1 MVQTLNFIN
10 LSSQQ
15 APNDVNWAGLVNSG
29 VQGVLIRLGHGII
42 RDPCASGHIAKAKQY
57 GLYWHGYHT
66 YEGVVNEPQFTIKNA
81 TELGLSTSQYYFV
94 DLTKSSDPF
103 NDYYALHA
111 NWLSQGYS
119 TGLLISNEDYLSKFT
134 DSEVTA
140 SGSLRW
146 LISDT
151 EPANYDIWQ
160 YSSEGTIG
168 TSSVKVGFN
177 FAKTDKLKY
186 NLSTTLTGAD
196 INKDP
201 YNPQTPVGGA
211 YIGWGYDTTGLGGG
225 KTIGYSTNGKNF
237 YALIGPNGL
246 VVRKS
251 DGNRIYG
258 TIADQID
265 SAISANVIPAK
276 SAADSAVAY
285 ANDAIEKSKV
295 NSQAIDDINSA
306 VSDAKQGANDAMSRA
321 VSAWDAAQSNVD
333 LIDSNYASASA
344 SISSART
351 EALAAADEA
360 KKSASA
366 AQADIVVVKSSVAAV
381 QADVTATKSDVAVA
395 KSDIADTK
403 TNLTIQAKSL
413 ASYAAQASAEYASTA
428 SALSDAKTEFSS
440 DVAEAK
446 SLANTAQTT
455 ADNAVKSAGE
465 NAKALTSQANALS
478 DARKAMDSGIANA
491 KELANAAQETA
502 DSAVKSASSVADN
515 LTAVASQAKANS
527 DGITKVTSDVGLLQ
541 TTVANNTGDIS
552 TIQETAKQ
560 IQQAVSDNA
569 GNITV
574 AKQTAD
580 SAVAVASD
588 AKSNAT
594 VAVQTASGASVT
606 AENAQGD
613 AATAMVTSKGAVI
626 QASDAKSNATV
637 AVQTASEA
645 SLTATNAQ
653 GDASIAKQTAS
664 DASVQIKNAQGDI
677 SKLQTRAGA
686 IETSVANNSGA
697 IADVQATANQLKA
710 SVSDNSGAI
719 VVATQTAQGAA
730 TVASDAKSNATVAIQ
745 TASQASITASNASGQ
760 AASAVIT
767 ANGAMTTASDAKS
780 NATVA
785 VQTASGA
792 SLTATNANSD
802 ATVAKQTASEAKV
815 QASNAESD
823 FAQLSIR
830 AGKIEASVANNS
842 GAIASVQQTANG
854 LTTTVADIKAN
865 GGGRNYLRDSDK
877 SISGFGQDLGTMPN
891 EVLSS
896 LAGETITMSADV
908 EWSNFQYDDTHSKQ
922 SRLGFELSVSGSDGN
937 HYWWGAWK
945 APVTPSGKER
955 VSATVTLPAN
965 VTFTVNNNGHSG
977 YVSINGTGIVSHAKI
992 EGGTVAHDWSPA
1004 PEDLQNQ
1011 FTQIKQSIDG
1021 VTTIISDPKTGLNAT
1036 YQTATGNA
1044 TTISNIEGDVSQL
1057 KVSASS
1063 ASLALSNA
1071 AGNISSLQATASELE
1086 TKYADAANDIS
1097 QIKTEAKGMTQTIS
1111 TAQGDIANLKT
1122 RADGFDA
1129 EFATANGN
1137 ISKLQTDATGTTQ
1150 TLANTKSD
1158 VAVLQSRADGLDAKY
1173 ATAAGDINTLK
1184 TNASGFSQ
1192 TLTNAQGDISTLKST
1207 VSGVQTTLTDAQGNI
1222 STLQSDVSG
1231 LKKTTSDNAG
1241 NISTLQ
1247 AGAKTLTSQ
1256 MSSAQGD
1263 ISTLKQTASGI
1274 SSQVSG
1280 VSSDLNN
1287 LKSQAQWVIV
1297 TDTVDLNNIKTPCHE
1312 FLKGGVTNA
1321 PNETAWWYLTV
1332 EGSEDDRITQTVIAD
1347 QSNNRYTRRFADSWS
1362 AWVRDATQTDV
1373 TTLSNLITA
1382 NTTAINQNKNAITL
1396 KADQT
1401 AVDKVNGT
1409 VSQLQSSLTV
1419 QAGQIQ
1425 EKVTSSQ
1432 VTGMLTGYATQDYT
1446 QSLVTQKAN
1455 DWNLNLTSLKTDVNA
1470 IKTNGGGQNLVAN
1483 TGTDI
1488 VIDATSPN
1496 ANNWTFDKIYFTEQ
1510 PKQGDLITVS
1520 ADSTL
1525 TGTGALDE
1533 YQVVL
1538 YDSAASQSR
1547 STAQYLKAGKRDSV
1561 TLSLDNLNGTGDT
1574 VLLIYAGKA
1583 SETQGKKNVI
1593 HHLMVEKGTVAH
1605 DWSPAPSDM
1614 ATVTSVT
1621 NLAIGVEGVQAQVY
1635 NSDGSSKITQLSNLI
1650 ATKVSQ
1656 GDYNSQI
1663 TQLQNNINLRVTK
1676 GDLISQINQEAGG
1689 NTLIQVS
1696 NGKGSFVLNAANT
1709 IMTGKAWIPDA
1720 AIGSISADKVTL
1732 GSSSLW
1738 NSDGTLNLLNQSNG
1752 LKALIQV
1759 KQGLVQNTTQSI
1771 ISFSS
1776 DYNNRAFSI
1785 TPVGATVTPTL
1796 FFERYDQAPDH
1807 WLGFT
1812 RNNVEHEGVEFNTWD
1827 NDGERFFVSCHAR
1840 FEKNLRTLG
1849 TLSQGSW
1856 NGTPGKP
1863 EAGVLTIKSGNTIWS
1878 GSDYLAIGDNISNS
1892 FTNVMA
1898 RSFSQQS
1905 TLSSKTNI
1913 ETVDPKYALDL
1924 VNRTDILS
1932 YQYKAD
1938 VAQGKTKRYTSMIL
1952 DDVNDVSKYYAPDE
1966 FANEERTGRDDGSAV
1981 GYLFLAVKE
1990 LTRRIENLEEK
2001 LNG

>member
-15 APNDVNWAGLVNSG
+15 APNDVDWAGLVNSG

-81 TELGLSTSQYYFV
+81 NELGLSTSQYYFV

-119 TGLLISNEDYLSKFT
+119 TGLLISSNDYLSKFT
-134 DSEVTA
+134 DSDVTA
-140 SGSLRW
+140 SGTLRW

-186 NLSTTLTGAD
+186 NLNTTLTGAD
-196 INKDP
+196 ISKDP
-201 YNPQTPVGGA
+201 YNPQAPIGGA

-285 ANDAIEKSKV
+285 ANDAVEKSKV

-306 VSDAKQGANDAMSRA
+306 VSDAVSDAAVARSDGLRA
-321 VSAWDAAQSNVD
+321 WNAAQSNVN
-333 LIDSNYASASA
+333 LIDLNYASASA
-344 SISSART
+344 AISSART
-351 EALAAADEA
+351 EAIAAADEA

-366 AQADIVVVKSSVAAV
+366 AQTDIVVVKSSVAAV
-381 QADVTATKSDVAVA
+381 QADVTATRSDVAVA

-403 TNLTIQAKSL
+403 ATLEQTASGLNSKISGVATSL
-413 ASYAAQASAEYASTA
+413 ADTT
-428 SALSDAKTEFSS
+428 SALSDAKTALTS
-440 DVAEAK
+440 DVAAAK
-446 SLANTAQTT
+446 NLAITAQTT
-455 ADNAVKSAGE
+455 ANSAVE
-465 NAKALTSQANALS
+465 NAKELASQANALS
-478 DARKAMDSGIANA
+478 DAKKAIDSDVASA
-491 KELANAAQETA
+491 KGLANAAQATA
-502 DSAVKSASSVADN
+502 DNAIKSASSVADD
-515 LTAVASQAKANS
+515 LTAVASQARANAN
-527 DGITKVTSDVGLLQ
+527 GITKVTSDVGLLQ

-560 IQQAVSDNA
+560 IQQSVSDNA

-606 AENAQGD
+606 ANNAQGD
-613 AATAMVTSKGAVI
+613 ATTAKVTAQDAVT
-626 QASDAKSNATV
+626 QASDAKSNATI

-645 SLTATNAQ
+645 SLTAANAQ

-710 SVSDNSGAI
+710 SVSDNAGNI
-719 VVATQTAQGAA
+719 TVAKQTADSAV

-760 AASAVIT
+760 AASAVLTAQGAITT
-767 ANGAMTTASDAKS
+767 ANNANS

-785 VQTASGA
+785 IQTASGA

-830 AGKIEASVANNS
+830 ADKIETNVANNS
-842 GAIASVQQTANG
+842 GAITNVQQTANG
-854 LTTTVADIKAN
+854 LTTTVGKVDDRVKTIEDKTNWITQTGPLDMNTLTTTQNIYYRDTNLKNAD
-865 GGGRNYLRDSDK
+865 G
-877 SISGFGQDLGTMPN
+877 
-891 EVLSS
+891 E
-896 LAGETITMSADV
+896 AGWAYIQV
-908 EWSNFQYDDTHSKQ
+908 V
-922 SRLGFELSVSGSDGN
+922 SVG
-937 HYWWGAWK
+937 
-945 APVTPSGKER
+945 ER
-955 VSATVTLPAN
+955 VTQTVWHD
-965 VTFTVNNNGHSG
+965 HS
-977 YVSINGTGIVSHAKI
+977 SIQHTRTGAIDGSTYDWDAWN
-992 EGGTVAHDWSPA
+992 TVATNA
-1004 PEDLQNQ
+1004 QVVQ
-1011 FTQIKQSIDG
+1011 VKQTVDG
-1021 VTTIISDPKTGLNAT
+1021 IATTINDPKTGLNAT

-1044 TTISNIEGDVSQL
+1044 TTISTINGDISQL

-1063 ASLALSNA
+1063 ASVALSDA
-1071 AGNISSLQATASELE
+1071 AGNISSLKATASDLQ

-1097 QIKTEAKGMTQTIS
+1097 QIKTDAQGMTQTIS
-1111 TAQGDIANLKT
+1111 NAQGDIANLKT

-1173 ATAAGDINTLK
+1173 ADAAGDINTLK

-1247 AGAKTLTSQ
+1247 STANTLTSQ

-1280 VSSDLNN
+1280 MQTSLANANGKINDITSNGGGRNYLRDSD
-1287 LKSQAQWVIV
+1287 KSISGFGQ
-1297 TDTVDLNNIKTPCHE
+1297 DLGTI
-1312 FLKGGVTNA
+1312 
-1321 PNETAWWYLTV
+1321 PNEVLNSLAGETITVSVNVEWSNYQHSDSQQNRLGFELAVSGSDGKSYWWGAWKWPSTPSGKERVSATV
-1332 EGSEDDRITQTVIAD
+1332 TLPANVTFTVNNNGHSGYVSINGTGIVSHAKIEGGTVAHDWSPAPEDT
-1347 QSNNRYTRRFADSWS
+1347 
-1362 AWVRDATQTDV
+1362 DAK
-1373 TTLSNLITA
+1373 ITA
-1382 NTTAINQNKNAITL
+1382 NTTAINQNNQAIAL

-1401 AVDKVNGT
+1401 TVDKTNGD
-1409 VSQLQSSLTV
+1409 VQKLQAQLQV
-1419 QAGQIQ
+1419 QAGQIAT
-1425 EKVTSSQ
+1425 KVSSSD
-1432 VTGMLTGYATQDYT
+1432 LDAKGYATQTYT
-1446 QSLVTQKAN
+1446 QTQIKQTS
-1455 DWNLNLTSLKTDVNA
+1455 DTWNANLTKLQNDTKT
-1470 IKTNGGGQNLVAN
+1470 
-1483 TGTDI
+1483 
-1488 VIDATSPN
+1488 
-1496 ANNWTFDKIYFTEQ
+1496 
-1510 PKQGDLITVS
+1510 
-1520 ADSTL
+1520 
-1525 TGTGALDE
+1525 AL
-1533 YQVVL
+1533 
-1538 YDSAASQSR
+1538 
-1547 STAQYLKAGKRDSV
+1547 
-1561 TLSLDNLNGTGDT
+1561 
-1574 VLLIYAGKA
+1574 
-1583 SETQGKKNVI
+1583 
-1593 HHLMVEKGTVAH
+1593 
-1605 DWSPAPSDM
+1605 
-1614 ATVTSVT
+1614 T
-1621 NLAIGVEGVQAQVY
+1621 NLSIGVEGVQAQVY

-1650 ATKVSQ
+1650 STKVSS
-1656 GDYNSQI
+1656 DDFNSLSKSVNLQTLDSADI
-1663 TQLQNNINLRVTK
+1663 NNMKTNGHYFVHNLANNPIGGWVYVDVTGNGNDRIRQDVYQDSGIGHKYRRLYGTSWTNWEEGATYTEINQLQDAINLRVTK
-1676 GDLISQINQEAGG
+1676 GDLISQINLQAG
-1689 NTLIQVS
+1689 TALIQS
-1696 NGKGSFVLNAANT
+1696 NKLVLDGKTTV
-1709 IMTGKAWIPDA
+1709 ITGEAFIPSA
-1720 AIGSISADKVTL
+1720 AISNIQADKIQI
-1732 GSSSLW
+1732 G
-1738 NSDGTLNLLNQSNG
+1738 NSQLFSDDGTLNLINQNAGTASIKLTTGNVQGSTQPVTEFANG
-1752 LKALIQV
+1752 Y
-1759 KQGLVQNTTQSI
+1759 NTSAI
-1771 ISFSS
+1771 NISP
-1776 DYNNRAFSI
+1776 I
-1785 TPVGATVTPTL
+1785 GTVVRPTL
-1796 FFERYDQAPDH
+1796 FFEDYPGQAKDTGY
-1807 WLGFT
+1807 LGFSRHDT
-1812 RNNVEHEGVEFNTWD
+1812 AELYFHTYDDTKELFRVACVSRFNQELHVDKPIWQQ
-1827 NDGERFFVSCHAR
+1827 G
-1840 FEKNLRTLG
+1840 
-1849 TLSQGSW
+1849 LSI
-1856 NGTPGKP
+1856 
-1863 EAGVLTIKSGNTIWS
+1863 ASGNTIWS
-1878 GSDYLAIGDNISNS
+1878 GSNFLAIGDHLSNS
-1892 FTNVMA
+1892 YTNVMA
-1898 RSFSQQS
+1898 RSFSSQS

-1913 ETVDPKYALDL
+1913 EIVDPKDALDL
-1924 VNRTDILS
+1924 VNRTDIRS

-1938 VAQGKTKRYTSMIL
+1938 VEQGKTKRYTSLII
-1952 DDVNDVSKYYAPDE
+1952 DDVNDVSQYYTPNE
-1966 FANEERTGRDDGSAV
+1966 FTNDERTGRDDGSAV

-1990 LTRRIENLEEK
+1990 LTRRIKNLEEK